1 MDHLK
6 RRDFLTGAAGVAT
19 LTTLGGVGAPAAFA
33 AHRDGHH
40 DRDDQH
46 DRHCEPD
53 PTAPK
58 HQLRG
63 MWIATV
69 VNIDWPSTA
78 GLSAAEQQAEL
89 VTLLDT
95 AVERGYN
102 TVVLQVRPTADAF
115 WPSTHEPWSKYLTG
129 TQGQDPGYDP
139 LGFAVEQAHARGL
152 ALHGWFNPHRVSMG
166 TDLEALVPTHPAR
179 LHPEWV
185 VTYGPKLYYN
195 PGIPEV
201 TEFNIAAI
209 MDAVTR
215 YDLDGVHF
223 DDYFYPYPVGDED
236 FPDDD
241 TYATYGGDFDNKAD
255 WRRDN
260 INRLVQ
266 GLVAAIHEAK
276 PHVQF
281 GVSPFAVW
289 RNIATDPR
297 GSDTTAGAECYDDLY
312 ADTRRWLREE
322 WIDYLAPQV
331 YWAEGFAPADYD
343 VLVDW
348 WARQVRES
356 GSRTRLYIGQAT
368 YKIGTST
375 QSPAWIDDPQE
386 MSDHLTFNQGY
397 PEVSGDIFYNASAVT
412 DDLLGATS
420 LVTEQH
426 YQHPAL
432 QPTMPWL
439 DHRPPAPVVGLHA
452 RHRRGG
458 VELSWMSFGR
468 SPSTYAVYRFSGHRR
483 PRGCDFADARHLV
496 AVVPATDRHTD
507 WVDPDPGH
515 GRHTY
520 VVTAVD
526 ELGNESRRRSTRA

>member
-1 MDHLK
+1 MYHLK
-6 RRDFLTGAAGVAT
+6 RLKFLTAAAGVAALAT
-19 LTTLGGVGAPAAFA
+19 LTTVDAPAALA
-33 AHRDGHH
+33 ATAPH
-40 DRDDQH
+40 QS
-46 DRHCEPD
+46 CEPD
-53 PTAPK
+53 PSTPK

-69 VNIDWPSTA
+69 VNIDWPSKP
-78 GLSAAEQQAEL
+78 GLSADEQKREL
-89 VTLLDT
+89 VSLYDT

-102 TVVLQVRPTADAF
+102 TIVLQVRPTADAF
-115 WPSTHEPWSKYLTG
+115 WPSEHEPWSKYLTG
-129 TQGQDPGYDP
+129 TQGKDPGYDP
-139 LGFAVEQAHARGL
+139 LGFAIEEAHARDL
-152 ALHGWFNPHRVSMG
+152 RIHGWFNPHRVSMD
-166 TDLEALVPTHPAR
+166 TDLDALVRDHPAR
-179 LHPEWV
+179 LHPDWV
-185 VTYGPKLYYN
+185 VAYGPKLYYN
-195 PGIPEV
+195 PGIPAV

-223 DDYFYPYPVGDED
+223 DDYFYPYPVGTQE

-241 TYATYGGDFDNKAD
+241 TYATYGADFDDKAE

-260 INRLVQ
+260 INRLVK

-289 RNIATDPR
+289 RNIATDPL

-322 WIDYLAPQV
+322 WIDYLCPQI

-356 GSRTRLYIGQAT
+356 GSHTRLYIGQAT

-375 QSPAWIDDPQE
+375 QSPEWIDDPQE
-386 MSDHLTFNQGY
+386 MSNHLTKNQEY
-397 PEVSGDIFYNASAVT
+397 PEVSGDIFYNASSVVA
-412 DDLLGATS
+412 DLLGATS
-420 LVTEQH
+420 LVATQH

-439 DHRPPAPVVGLHA
+439 DSRAPAPVVSLHA
-452 RHRRGG
+452 VGDG
-458 VELSWMSFGR
+458 NPVTLSWRSFGR
-468 SPSTYAVYRFSGHRR
+468 PASTFAIYRFDGSSE
-483 PRGCDFADARHLV
+483 PRDCDFVDARHLV
-496 AVVPATDRHTD
+496 ATVAAGTPSGGTRWTDQTAT
-507 WVDPDPGH
+507 PGE
-515 GRHTY
+515 RYTY

-526 ELGNESRRRSTRA
+526 ELGNESRRRATRV